1 MDQSDDKSL
10 DGVVEINEGEVA
22 EGFKESKGGESSKG
36 PKEVKKDRPPGGMK
50 EVDFHSVLQ
59 RMRRADPNGAAEDRV
74 TLSDADFFALQQAN
88 ANTILA
94 AKERETDM
102 KCRMLVKTNAD
113 SGYRTRYEMVYEN
126 FRTMELDRDDLK
138 LKLEQATEENHHLES
153 ENKECTE
160 AAKHADIHAR
170 EFVLW
175 RDKCEQAEELLVEYT
190 GRVNELEQKLTNS
203 VGMVKKALESSSGH
217 RQKAIK
223 AEEALQNK
231 TNELRAMKKHWSAV
245 VRVIADISRDCC
257 DDLPEAIR
265 DRINK
270 LPIDDLLQIG
280 KPNASGDSDDE
291 DVEAVHRL
299 MNVCATGARK
309 GRGGRR
315 GGPGRSQ
322 SLVFETEERIHEDLL
337 ARKLNRDQDEP
348 EGVAQPEPAAKS
360 VMGRKTETVKEQ
372 QKRQKEGRKERIAQM
387 KKNRDKPSQ
396 SKQPYVRPSN
406 LDDDVSLGLDR
417 EVNEMIGVGPPDEMQ
432 RRGGGSQDL
441 LDFDFGHGF
450 DYEAQYAAAMEE
462 EEDEDEEAAREK
474 DESKRKKK
482 AEAAAADEEAAR
494 RNDESKEAKK
504 VQQKQKMLEY
514 LGMLMSD
521 SESEEEKEE
530 KREEEEDEEE
540 EKREEEKEEEE
551 EKREEENE

>member
-1 MDQSDDKSL
+1 MDLSDKESL
-10 DGVVEINEGEVA
+10 DGVMEIKEGEVA
-22 EGFKESKGGESSKG
+22 DGFKESKEGESSKG
-36 PKEVKKDRPPGGMK
+36 LKEVKKDRPPGGMR

-59 RMRRADPNGAAEDRV
+59 RMRQADPNGAAEDRI

-94 AKERETDM
+94 AKESETDM

-138 LKLEQATEENHHLES
+138 LKLEQATEENHHLVS

-160 AAKHADIHAR
+160 AAKHADRHAR

-190 GRVNELEQKLTNS
+190 GKVLKLEQKLTNS

-257 DDLPEAIR
+257 NDLPEDIR

-270 LPIDDLLQIG
+270 LPIDDLLLIG
-280 KPNASGDSDDE
+280 KPNAHGDSDDE

-299 MNVCATGARK
+299 MNACATSARK

-337 ARKLNRDQDEP
+337 TRKLNRDQDEP

-406 LDDDVSLGLDR
+406 LDDDIPLGLER

-432 RRGGGSQDL
+432 RRGGGFQDL

-450 DYEAQYAAAMEE
+450 EYEAQYAAAMEE

-482 AEAAAADEEAAR
+482 AEAAAAVAADEETAT

-504 VQQKQKMLEY
+504 VQQKQKILEY
-514 LGMLMSD
+514 LGMIMSD
-521 SESEEEKEE
+521 SEN
-530 KREEEEDEEE
+530 EEEEEEE
-540 EKREEEKEEEE
+540 EEEEREEEKEEEDTD
-551 EKREEENE
+551 